1 MPAMRVSQEAYD
13 TIRGWARPRENR
25 GQVLDRI
32 LQVAIQG
39 PPKEWLIQV
48 IAACLSADREADPSR
63 PENSPGM
70 SVNPEDLARYI
81 LRHWAELR
89 QLALYQRLGPGRDTE
104 EGGA

>member
-39 PPKEWLIQV
+39 PPKEWLAQM
-48 IAACLSADREADPSR
+48 IAACLSADREVDPNQ
-63 PENSPGM
+63 PGNSF
-70 SVNPEDLARYI
+70 
-81 LRHWAELR
+81 
-89 QLALYQRLGPGRDTE
+89 GRR
-104 EGGA
+104 